1 MVKRA
6 VLEGGKVLKGLI
18 KQFLA
23 ERTEQNAFAVLHC
36 LRDSFVF
43 IPCTVKMSEEDK
55 AKFIQGKVGDE
66 VTTENDIRFIPDT
79 LQNGEAEFF
88 SVFSSAEE
96 MGEYGNNFSKI
107 EKHFFEAMS
116 LVMGNENL
124 VGIVVNA
131 FSTPFIVEKGLFELI
146 GSLPTN
152 VED

>member
-43 IPCTVKMSEEDK
+43 IPCTVKMSEEDM
-55 AKFIQGKVGDE
+55 AKFIQGKAGDE

-88 SVFSSAEE
+88 PVFSSAEE
-96 MGEYGNNFSKI
+96 MGEY
-107 EKHFFEAMS
+107 
-116 LVMGNENL
+116 
-124 VGIVVNA
+124 
-131 FSTPFIVEKGLFELI
+131 
-146 GSLPTN
+146 
-152 VED
+152 